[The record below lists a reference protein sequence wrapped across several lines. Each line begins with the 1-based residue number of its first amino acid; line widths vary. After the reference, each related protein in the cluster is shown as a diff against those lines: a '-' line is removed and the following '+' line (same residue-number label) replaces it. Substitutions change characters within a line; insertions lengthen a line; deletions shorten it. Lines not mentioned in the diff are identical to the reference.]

1 MEKTI
6 KTVDMVRKIRDTLY
20 ENTKGMNHKEL
31 IAFYH
36 KEAENFRRVT
46 IKRLHPAGH

>member
-1 MEKTI
+1 MKKTI
-6 KTVDMVRKIRDTLY
+6 KSVEMVRKIRDNLY

-36 KEAENFRRVT
+36 KESENARHGA
-46 IKRLHPAGH
+46 IKRPNPAGH